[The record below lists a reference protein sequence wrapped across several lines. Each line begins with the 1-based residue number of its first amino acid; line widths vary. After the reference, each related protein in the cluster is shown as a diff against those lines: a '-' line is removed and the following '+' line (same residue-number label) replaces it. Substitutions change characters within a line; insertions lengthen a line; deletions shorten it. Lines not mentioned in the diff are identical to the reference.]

1 MHTHTLGGVDVLFGV
16 MTFDLIFHLLFE
28 AIIIDLRW
36 QMMSSV
42 SEKYIGKR
50 LLDCFHTAHTHIPQG
65 VHMWLLGVMTL
76 DLILRPLLTL
86 IYGVLYVQFPAD
98 ILQSV
103 CWILFYI
110 AKHTSIRWRCAF
122 WGVRPLN

>member
-1 MHTHTLGGVDVLFGV
+1 MHTHTLGGVDVPFGV

-50 LLDCFHTAHTHIPQG
+50 LLDCFHTAHTHPSG
-65 VHMWLLGVMTL
+65 GA
-76 DLILRPLLTL
+76 
-86 IYGVLYVQFPAD
+86 YV
-98 ILQSV
+98 
-103 CWILFYI
+103 
-110 AKHTSIRWRCAF
+110 AF
-122 WGVRPLN
+122 GGYDP